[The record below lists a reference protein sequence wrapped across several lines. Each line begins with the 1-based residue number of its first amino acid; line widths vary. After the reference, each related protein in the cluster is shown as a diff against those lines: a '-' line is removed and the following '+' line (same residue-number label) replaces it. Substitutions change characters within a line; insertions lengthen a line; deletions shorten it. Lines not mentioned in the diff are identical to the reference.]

1 MGQERRELS
10 SAANSISP
18 REASDVAKPLGVG
31 LIGAGFMGKCHALG
45 FRQAP
50 AVFGHLPRLTLAM
63 LADVEAKT
71 AAEAAT
77 AFGFERST
85 DDWRTLV
92 EDPAVDIVAITSP
105 NFLHQAMAMAAIDA
119 KKHVYCEKPLA
130 LDATGAGEMTK
141 AAEAAGVK
149 TLVGYNYLH
158 NPAIRLAEEIIQSG
172 EIGDVIHFRG
182 NHFEDYLAS
191 PDSPYT
197 WRSSKAKAG
206 AGVVADL
213 GSHIISLA
221 RRLVGEIEAV
231 QAMLQIVVKDRPLP
245 GRPGERAPVEV
256 DDQAQMLLR
265 FKDGPSG
272 TIEASAVAAGRK
284 MNLAFEITG
293 SRGTLAFDQE
303 RMNEL
308 RLFRFRGGPSGVGD
322 PSRDGF
328 KTILTGPAHPP
339 YDKFCPAPGHGLGFN
354 DLKVIEIAHLI
365 DGIAG
370 GTPLNPDFRHAW
382 QIAEV
387 VDAAIRSDAEQRWTK
402 VKQVTS

>member
-1 MGQERRELS
+1 MS
-10 SAANSISP
+10 SMTTT
-18 REASDVAKPLGVG
+18 ETLGVG
-31 LIGAGFMGKCHALG
+31 LIGTGFMGKCHALG
-45 FRQAP
+45 FRAAP
-50 AVFGHLPRLTLAM
+50 AVFGHLPRLNLAL
-63 LADVEAKT
+63 LADVDARIAHD
-71 AAEAAT
+71 AAH

-85 DDWRTLV
+85 TEWKALV
-92 EDPAVDIVAITSP
+92 QDPTVDIVAITSP
-105 NFLHQAMAMAAIDA
+105 NFLHQDMAMAAIDA
-119 KKHVYCEKPLA
+119 GKHVYCEKPLA
-130 LDATGAGEMTK
+130 LDAAGAGEMTG
-141 AAEAAGVK
+141 AAEAAGIK

-158 NPAIRLAEEIIQSG
+158 NPTIRLAKEIVQSG
-172 EIGDVIHFRG
+172 EIGEIIHFRG

-221 RRLVGEIEAV
+221 RRLVGEIGSV
-231 QAMLQIVVKDRPLP
+231 QAMLQIVVKDRPVPNEP
-245 GRPGERAPVEV
+245 GRRLPVEV

-265 FKDGPSG
+265 FRDGPTG

-308 RLFRFRGGPSGVGD
+308 RLFRFGD
-322 PSRDGF
+322 DAARDGF
-328 KTILTGPAHPP
+328 KTVLTGPAHPP
-339 YDKFCPAPGHGLGFN
+339 YDRFCPAPGHGLGFN
-354 DLKVIEIAHLI
+354 DLKIIEIAHLI

-370 GTPLNPDFRHAW
+370 ETPLDPDFRSAW

-387 VDAAIRSDAEQRWTK
+387 VDAAIRSDADGCWTT
-402 VKQVTS
+402 VKQVAA